1 MEKKLE
7 KYYQLVYRKITSTD
21 ITSDTEGTLIRNGI
35 MIKQF
40 KLQKIKAKK
49 HKRLQLLANIASN
62 WKPGN
67 LFLSETIYWE

>member
-35 MIKQF
+35 MITQF

-49 HKRLQLLANIASN
+49 HKRLQLFWLTLHQTENQ
-62 WKPGN
+62 G
-67 LFLSETIYWE
+67 TY